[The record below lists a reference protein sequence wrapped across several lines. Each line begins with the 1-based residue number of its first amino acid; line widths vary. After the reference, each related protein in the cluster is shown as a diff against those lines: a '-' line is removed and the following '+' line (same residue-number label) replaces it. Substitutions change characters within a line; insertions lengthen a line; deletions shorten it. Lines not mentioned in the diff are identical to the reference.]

1 MIVIVGGHSIGIC
14 GTAPTAAYSGMA
26 KGVEITIEVPFDFA
40 ERDRL
45 LEFMKPQFPDA
56 QISIEHAEVDKPTVA
71 ETLIEH
77 SRSDAASDIE
87 SEDSESV
94 LVRASEA
101 LKEFKKVSQSQ

>member
-1 MIVIVGGHSIGIC
+1 MRDIMDGRSTGIC
-14 GTAPTAAYSGMA
+14 GSAPTAAYSAMA
-26 KGVEITIEVPFDFA
+26 KGLEITIEVPFDFA

-56 QISIEHAEVDKPTVA
+56 QISVEHAEVDKPTVA

-77 SRSDAASDIE
+77 SPSDAASDIE

-94 LVRASEA
+94 LLRASEA
-101 LKEFKKVSQSQ
+101 LKEFTKSQE

>member
-1 MIVIVGGHSIGIC
+1 LREAHIMDGPSTGIC

-77 SRSDAASDIE
+77 SPSDAASDVE
-87 SEDSESV
+87 SEDSESI

-101 LKEFKKVSQSQ
+101 LKAFTKAPQ